1 MFLNFVYLEKSKS
14 DEKQSLGPPRII
26 RQTSRQT
33 TITSHFTR
41 RPEEE
46 IERPKLDN
54 FFLMKLKKR
63 TKRKKD
69 IKSHPENQLLDHL
82 LQKNQ
87 KVKPVNTLEME
98 EQRDEEI

>member
-1 MFLNFVYLEKSKS
+1 MRTAEENKSPKLVSKLCIPRKSKS

-33 TITSHFTR
+33 TITSHLDLR
-41 RPEEE
+41 K
-46 IERPKLDN
+46 KLKDEN
-54 FFLMKLKKR
+54 WTILSMKKKR
-63 TKRKKD
+63 TKRKND

-87 KVKPVNTLEME
+87 RE
-98 EQRDEEI
+98 